1 LRIRAK
7 ETEGRNV
14 AVSNNVSDT
23 IERDILIAAPAEKV
37 WQVVSIPGWW
47 INDGS
52 ALELSLIERITED
65 RAIVH
70 HPKHGDIAVERLDVD
85 PPHAVSF
92 RWLVSGAE
100 APRIDVSED
109 HLLHTRVTLTLTPE
123 PGGTRLS
130 VVESGF
136 AAAALDSHVR
146 RRAYEGNSEG
156 WKIELGVVRA
166 YVESA

>member
-1 LRIRAK
+1 M
-7 ETEGRNV
+7 

-37 WQVVSIPGWW
+37 WEVVSIPGWW
-47 INDGS
+47 INEGS

-65 RAIVH
+65 RAIVR
-70 HPKHGDIAVERLDVD
+70 HPKHGDFLVERLDVD
-85 PPHAVSF
+85 PPRAVSF
-92 RWLVSGAE
+92 RWLVGGAE
-100 APRIDVSED
+100 GPRTEVAEGQ
-109 HLLHTRVTLTLTPE
+109 LLHTRVTLTLTPE
-123 PGGTRLS
+123 PGGTLLS

-136 AAAALDSHVR
+136 AAAAVDEDVR

-156 WKIELGVVRA
+156 WKIELDVVRA

>member
-1 LRIRAK
+1 M
-7 ETEGRNV
+7 T
-14 AVSNNVSDT
+14 VSSNVSDT
-23 IERDILIAAPAEKV
+23 IERDILIAASAEKV
-37 WQVVSIPGWW
+37 WEVVSIPGWW

-52 ALELSLIERITED
+52 ALDLSLIERITED

-70 HPKHGDIAVERLDVD
+70 HPKHGDFLVERFDVD
-85 PPHAVSF
+85 PPRAASF
-92 RWLVSGAE
+92 HWLVSGAE
-100 APRIDVSED
+100 GPRIDVAED
-109 HLLHTRVTLTLTPE
+109 QLPHTRVTLTLTPE

-136 AAAALDSHVR
+136 ATAAVDPRVR

>member
-1 LRIRAK
+1 M
-7 ETEGRNV
+7 
-14 AVSNNVSDT
+14 AVSNNVSDA
-23 IERDILIAAPAEKV
+23 IERDVLIAVPAEQV
-37 WQVVSIPGWW
+37 WEVVSIPGWW

-52 ALELSLIERITED
+52 ALDLSLIERISAD
-65 RAIVH
+65 RAVVH
-70 HPKHGDIAVERLDVD
+70 HPELGDFLVERLDVD
-85 PPHAVSF
+85 PLRAASF

-100 APRIDVSED
+100 ERRIDAAED
-109 HLLHTRVTLTLTPE
+109 QLLHTRVTLTLTPE

-136 AAAALDSHVR
+136 AAAAVDEDVR

-156 WKIELGVVRA
+156 WKIELDVVRA